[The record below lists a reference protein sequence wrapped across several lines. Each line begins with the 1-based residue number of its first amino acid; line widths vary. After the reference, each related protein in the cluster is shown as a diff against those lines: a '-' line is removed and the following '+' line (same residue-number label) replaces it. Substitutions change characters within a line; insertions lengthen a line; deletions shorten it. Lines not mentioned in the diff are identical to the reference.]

1 MTAGSA
7 PSPSTRVAEIPVGI
21 EPVSLAALSDSEA
34 WVVNNLSDD
43 VSIVNLNTFHVRA
56 TLRVGDEPED
66 VVFAGTPVRAYVSV
80 SQNAPG
86 RCGVRALSC
95 APAAA
100 PLGRRCARFTS

>member
-1 MTAGSA
+1 MTAGSV

-66 VVFAGTPVRAYVSV
+66 VVLAGTPVRACVSV